1 MADLDWMGGLKLDD
15 DYFLPEAPDF
25 SWIREGASFWIYDDE
40 GRFAI
45 PRTGIEAEPHTWENR
60 RYNANFTMPG
70 GRVLSVGGSGA
81 MHPVMDECGKPAVL
95 GAGPIEYRCIEPFRR
110 WLVGFDGE
118 AEETIYRDPSQPSR
132 KVPLRY
138 QVELEMNVPA
148 DVAHNSPEN
157 FFALGKGQQ
166 RDAMSVGLGW
176 RLEQLFKADG
186 WVEVDGARQAFKGRG
201 LRVKRRS
208 VRTDG
213 LFLRGHCWQSAVF
226 PDGSAFGYLAYPP
239 HDDGFE
245 PWNFG
250 FIYSGGK
257 MHKAKVKNPPWL
269 KDLEPAGEDVSF
281 ELESEL
287 GTVRIAGRTQ
297 LPFGR
302 KHQTALWG
310 LTLQQA
316 AAMYEW
322 DGQKAYGMIERSSAV
337 KSQELTVTQ

>member
-1 MADLDWMGGLKLDD
+1 MPSGEWMDGLKPED
-15 DYFLPEAPDF
+15 DYFLAEAPDF
-25 SWIREGASFWIYDDE
+25 SWIREGASFWIYDDK

-70 GRVLSVGGSGA
+70 GRILSAGGSGA
-81 MHPVMDECGKPAVL
+81 MHPVMDECGNPAVL

-110 WLVGFDGE
+110 WLVSFDGE
-118 AEETIYRDPSQPSR
+118 AMETTYGEAQPTPR
-132 KVPLRY
+132 PAPLRY
-138 QVELEMNVPA
+138 QVELTMAVPA
-148 DVAHNSPEN
+148 DVAHVTPEK

-176 RLEQLFKADG
+176 RLEQLFTADG
-186 WVEVDGARQAFKGRG
+186 WVEVDGGRETFKGRG

-226 PDGSAFGYLAYPP
+226 PDGSAFGYLTYPP
-239 HDDGFE
+239 HDDGYA

-250 FIYSGGK
+250 YVWKDGK
-257 MHKAKVKNPPWL
+257 MHAGKVKDAPWL
-269 KDLEPAGEDVSF
+269 VDLEPAGEDVSF
-281 ELESEL
+281 TLATDA
-287 GTVRIAGRTQ
+287 GDVRIAGRTV
-297 LPFGR
+297 LPSGR
-302 KHQTALWG
+302 KHKTDLWG

-316 AAMYEW
+316 GVLYEW
-322 DGQKAYGMIERSSAV
+322 NGQKAYGMIERSTPKA
-337 KSQELTVTQ
+337 L